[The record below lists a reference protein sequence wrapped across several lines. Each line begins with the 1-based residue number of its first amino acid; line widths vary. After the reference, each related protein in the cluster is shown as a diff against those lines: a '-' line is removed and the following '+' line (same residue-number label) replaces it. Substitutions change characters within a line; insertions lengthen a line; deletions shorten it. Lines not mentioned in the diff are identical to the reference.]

1 MSFVWKRQE
10 ELIWDWD
17 LNPREKDE
25 SHVRA
30 IASHMNEHGYD
41 PKYPIIVY
49 KFEGAEE
56 IYYAATGHHR
66 LEASLLKDDEF
77 PNLPLSE
84 VFVEI
89 IEGTH
94 SEYVRRMLTDNFQ
107 HVPGFNRGIGKIP
120 SATELHKMRKGV
132 MFFPDIFEK
141 GDRLLAKTFGCDRSK
156 VSHYRDMIIKEVQLA
171 DYQPPDHVTKT
182 DIVQIKVII
191 ESDLYIGKDGKKYPR
206 TSQAK
211 PQEEKQS
218 TPTAAPKRFYAQ
230 IIHDNKDDAPYSHT
244 NGLYFPSKEDREEF
258 GKEFAA
264 YHDSHDHDGEAP
276 EFRIVKS
283 TELSVGYREQA
294 KKMIIDDD
302 EGWRTDYDGWFRP
315 ELSSKI
321 RYFKPTCIIQES
333 PAPEESQDKE
343 LDADLKE
350 KLTDIFTLHGS
361 IPIYNPL
368 TQKSYSEELAED
380 SDLSAAEVYLQINQF
395 KTYIHELEKEI
406 KKSLKK
412 DPSWEYD
419 SLACA
424 MNLMQK
430 DAGIVKT
437 IMANIASRQ
446 EFDKQNSPPQP
457 EPIEETP
464 AYIDTMEVAVP
475 KASETNIQ
483 KIHSMTI
490 YVENSDPSQSYPEAV
505 HFYDEKS
512 RYVENHPISDIPSDV
527 LAELERVVNKKLQ

>member
-1 MSFVWKRQE
+1 M
-10 ELIWDWD
+10 
-17 LNPREKDE
+17 
-25 SHVRA
+25 
-30 IASHMNEHGYD
+30 
-41 PKYPIIVY
+41 
-49 KFEGAEE
+49 
-56 IYYAATGHHR
+56 
-66 LEASLLKDDEF
+66 LKDDEF

-141 GDRLLAKTFGCDRSK
+141 GDRLLVKTFGCDRSK

-264 YHDSHDHDGEAP
+264 YHDSHDHDGETP

-368 TQKSYSEELAED
+368 TQKSYSDELAED
-380 SDLSAAEVYLQINQF
+380 SDLSAADVYLQIGKF
-395 KTYIHELEKEI
+395 KSHIHDLEKDVR
-406 KKSLKK
+406 KSLKK

-437 IMANIASRQ
+437 IMANIESHQ
-446 EFDKQNSPPQP
+446 QFLDKQNNPPQP

-464 AYIDTMEVAVP
+464 AYIDVMEVVP
-475 KASETNIQ
+475 KASETNIL
-483 KIHSMTI
+483 KIRGMTI
-490 YVENSDPSQSYPEAV
+490 YIDNPDSSKSFGTAV
-505 HFYDEKS
+505 HFSEKKS
-512 RYVENHPISDIPSDV
+512 EDIKDHLISDIPSDV